1 MDFTPPLPQPDP
13 APADPAQQRTERHL
27 RMLAELGAL
36 GMDLA
41 RALHR
46 RAMSEAAEVPAGA
59 PSDATPHRAAP
70 QADPALQFARI
81 ARAVRQTVALEARLA
96 EDRDTQQE
104 RRQAEQGRQAA
115 EAAREATAWR
125 RKQIKRRILP
135 AIKAS
140 KIEYSLDDLKEQ
152 LDDDAE
158 DPNQLP
164 LADAVARIC
173 RALRIDRD
181 PIAARFGLDRTQGD
195 DTAGPDESAAT
206 GSAAIAGAAIGNA
219 ATAPAASRPKGA
231 RVPFRP
237 PASICP
243 HLVDP
248 LPPRGAVSGAGPP

>member
-1 MDFTPPLPQPDP
+1 MDFTPPLPQSSP

-46 RAMSEAAEVPAGA
+46 RAMSEVAEVPAGA
-59 PSDATPHRAAP
+59 PSDTTPDRP
-70 QADPALQFARI
+70 RRTADPALQFARI

-104 RRQAEQGRQAA
+104 RRQAEQARQAA
-115 EAAREATAWR
+115 DAAREAAAWR

-135 AIKAS
+135 AIEAS

-158 DPNQLP
+158 DPDQLP
-164 LADAVARIC
+164 LAEAVARIC
-173 RALRIDRD
+173 RDLRIDRD
-181 PIAARFGLDRTQGD
+181 PIAARFGLDRTQPD
-195 DTAGPDESAAT
+195 DTAGSDESAAI
-206 GSAAIAGAAIGNA
+206 GGAAM
-219 ATAPAASRPKGA
+219 APAATRPKGGWA
-231 RVPFRP
+231 SLRP

-248 LPPRGAVSGAGPP
+248 LPSRGAVSGAGPP

>member
-1 MDFTPPLPQPDP
+1 MFCSVDFPQPLPE
-13 APADPAQQRTERHL
+13 PADPAQQRTERHL
-27 RMLAELGAL
+27 RMLAELGAI

-46 RAMSEAAEVPAGA
+46 QAMSEAAEVPAGP
-59 PSDATPHRAAP
+59 PSDATPNRGP

-104 RRQAEQGRQAA
+104 RRQAEQARQAA
-115 EAAREATAWR
+115 DAAREAAAWR

-135 AIKAS
+135 AIEAS

-158 DPNQLP
+158 DPEQLP
-164 LADAVARIC
+164 LAEAVARIC

-181 PIAARFGLDRTQGD
+181 PIAARFGLDRTPPD
-195 DTAGPDESAAT
+195 DTAGPDESAA
-206 GSAAIAGAAIGNA
+206 IGGA

-231 RVPFRP
+231 WAPLRP

-248 LPPRGAVSGAGPP
+248 LPSRGAVSGAGPP